1 MYKESTLHIIAIS
14 FFWSLME
21 KTVRGLCVCARV
33 CACTPVYACVLIEK

>member
-1 MYKESTLHIIAIS
+1 MYKESTLHIIAIN

-33 CACTPVYACVLIEK
+33 CVRARQCMHVC